1 MKNADEWVQESQE
14 TISEDKGKSI
24 GISKTEAQRENNNN
38 DKIEESSQGLWY
50 NIKQSNIHK
59 IWKFQKRNQS
69 KVNGEVFEEI
79 MTEKKK

>member
-50 NIKQSNIHK
+50 NIKQSNIHQ
-59 IWKFQKRNQS
+59 I
-69 KVNGEVFEEI
+69 
-79 MTEKKK
+79 

>member
-50 NIKQSNIHK
+50 NIKQSNIQQ
-59 IWKFQKRNQS
+59 I
-69 KVNGEVFEEI
+69 
-79 MTEKKK
+79 